1 MPYQKI
7 GTPVFWIDTL
17 QYLESMGVGGP
28 FLPIHDIFGLN
39 PTSYPKY
46 EPPTYHTNNHG
57 YKWFKWG
64 LGAPMIDST
73 TPSGLLEDHKRY
85 ENLDFNN
92 INIGN
97 LDYMAYL
104 NHSLA
109 SSTYKQMTLV
119 IYGWDAGDNIYNA
132 YHPEF
137 GQAKYTN
144 YTNFFDDYIN
154 ADGSGNK
161 ATRDGYSIC
170 THDISDVNMFGVAAS
185 IKSYYNTEGGGNG
198 FGSQEN
204 AEQFGYPR
212 IGCIS
217 IGKRYQMPHSPD
229 LNLTQTYDYGSK
241 EIEAKQ
247 GASLSNNMWQNPK
260 WGNLGAWELATV
272 SEVEPFEVDQNAV
285 NLASVA
291 RSGKKVYDLSFS
303 YLDDGDVF
311 GANQTLSRDDD
322 AWQGIVTEDD
332 YPDIDDNNVQDVD
345 PESDKFNKNILNDQ
359 SFYTSVIHKTN
370 GGALPFIFQP
380 NSEDK
385 TNMIIA
391 KLDMKAFSFKQVAN
405 GVYNVRLKIR
415 EV

>member
-17 QYLESMGVGGP
+17 QYLESMGIGGP
-28 FLPIHDIFGLN
+28 LTPLHDVYGLN
-39 PTSYPKY
+39 PISDSAYYNPIKDG
-46 EPPTYHTNNHG
+46 TYA
-57 YKWFKWG
+57 YKWFHWG
-64 LGAPMIDST
+64 LEAPIPGVSNHTKYD
-73 TPSGLLEDHKRY
+73 
-85 ENLDFNN
+85 NLD
-92 INIGN
+92 IDHMNIGN
-97 LDYMAYL
+97 IDYMACL
-104 NHSLA
+104 NHNLA
-109 SSTYKQMTLV
+109 STVYKEIRLDVHKWGAGGIGNRQSTSYLSEFDSYV
-119 IYGWDAGDNIYNA
+119 NID
-132 YHPEF
+132 P
-137 GQAKYTN
+137 
-144 YTNFFDDYIN
+144 
-154 ADGSGNK
+154 GNK
-161 ATRDGYSIC
+161 AYADGYSMSTIDLIDVQIFAL
-170 THDISDVNMFGVAAS
+170 TTRIRSDYAVAS
-185 IKSYYNTEGGGNG
+185 
-198 FGSQEN
+198 GSVSEVQK
-204 AEQFGYPR
+204 FGYPQ

-272 SEVEPFEVDQNAV
+272 SETEPFEVDQNAV
-285 NLASVA
+285 NLASLA

-345 PESDKFNKNILNDQ
+345 PDSDKFNKNILNDQ